1 MAKKKASAKGRK
13 AFQRKVTTITKDLK
27 IVKPIE
33 SETVENEN
41 KQIDLTDMIEEVE
54 KETIIIERGTLNHNW
69 VVREYG
75 VSVEEAKELVKQA
88 NK

>member
-13 AFQRKVTTITKDLK
+13 PFKRKVTTITKDLK
-27 IVKPIE
+27 QVDL
-33 SETVENEN
+33 
-41 KQIDLTDMIEEVE
+41 IDSIEEVT
-54 KETIIIERGTLNHNW
+54 KAIVLDKGVLNHNW
-69 VVREYG
+69 VSRTYN